1 MSNLE
6 QILSQVHKKRLEED
20 HLYSNFEKRYR
31 ERDFVKASELL
42 WGSITKIASAIGLFY
57 GKKVGKHKQLVQLM
71 KELAEGDSK
80 KIDWVNA
87 AESLHANFYH
97 NWMEEENFE
106 ASIRK
111 VIDLRIWLTTI
122 LDKKVERIFAHD

>member
-1 MSNLE
+1 
-6 QILSQVHKKRLEED
+6 
-20 HLYSNFEKRYR
+20 LYSNFEKRYR